1 MEVKLTSKVDIH
13 RFLKALHKL
22 IRRYNRFIHLRRR
35 GELCTKD
42 FVNKPVFILVV
53 FPRKSNVSRI
63 VSARR

>member
-1 MEVKLTSKVDIH
+1 MEVKLTSKVYIH

-22 IRRYNRFIHLRRR
+22 IRHYNRFIHLQRRE
-35 GELCTKD
+35 ELYSKD
-42 FVNKPVFILVV
+42 FVKKPVFILEV